1 LAEKRR
7 TALKVLVAD
16 KFPED
21 GLAALRAA
29 GCDVIYEPDVKGD
42 SLTDAIGSSAA
53 DVLVVRSTEVP
64 GATLRASRLGL
75 VVRAGAGYNTIDV
88 ATASEL
94 GIYISNCP
102 GKNSIA
108 VAELAMGLLLA
119 LDRRIPDNVAD
130 LRTGVWN
137 KKEYGQAN
145 GLFGRTLGVI
155 GTGSIGR
162 EVGARARAF
171 GMRVAAWSRSLED
184 GEAKEHGVTRM
195 GTPLDV
201 ACASDAVSIHL
212 ALKPETRGLIGKD
225 FFEAMKPG
233 SLFINTSR
241 AEVVDEAALLEAV
254 RSKKIRA
261 GVDVF
266 SGEPEGGTGKVESAL
281 FREPGVVIYGTHHI
295 GASTEQAQQAIAD
308 ETVRIV
314 RQYVATGRVP
324 NCVNIAKRTPATH
337 LLVVRHRDRV
347 GVLAHVFGRL
357 KDAGINA
364 QQTENI
370 VFDGATAAIARI
382 QLDHAPTAEILDG
395 IRAGSQDLIEL
406 KLVEIR

>member
-1 LAEKRR
+1 M
-7 TALKVLVAD
+7 KVLVAD

-29 GCDVIYEPDVKGD
+29 GCDVIYEPDVQGD
-42 SLTDAIGSSAA
+42 SLTEAVGRSAA

-64 GATLRASRLGL
+64 AATLRASRLGL

-94 GIYISNCP
+94 GIYVSNCP

-108 VAELAMGLLLA
+108 VAELTMGLLLA

-130 LRTGVWN
+130 LRSGVWN

-162 EVGARARAF
+162 EVVARARAF
-171 GMRVAAWSRSLED
+171 GMRVVAWSRSLED
-184 GEAKEHGVTRM
+184 GEAKELGVTRM

-201 ACASDAVSIHL
+201 AHAADAVSIHL
-212 ALKPETRGLIGKD
+212 ALKPESRGLVGKD
-225 FFEAMKPG
+225 FFAAMKPG

-254 RSKKIRA
+254 RAKNIRV

-266 SGEPEGGTGKVESAL
+266 AGEPAGGTGKVESAL
-281 FREPGVVIYGTHHI
+281 FQEPGVVVYGTHHI

-395 IRAGSQDLIEL
+395 IRAGSQDVIEL
-406 KLVEIR
+406 KLVEIG